1 MYGKLPIMY
10 KLPRM
15 QQVFVVLIL
24 KISTLMVLKEEGWDI
39 SRYMWWPYTIVA
51 SNSVLLYKI
60 IILDL

>member
-24 KISTLMVLKEEGWDI
+24 KISTLMVLKEEGRDI